1 MCSLFNLVGLA
12 VEQGQR
18 VYDDDITE
26 GLEPI
31 EYEDLEE
38 TPEHD
43 GDWEE
48 EELRMVEIYSLY

>member
-48 EELRMVEIYSLY
+48 EK